1 MNNIQTQCLLKI
13 SPIVS
18 QDSIFIFKIIDYPI
32 RKLFKYNVHDISV
45 LTIIS
50 IIHWCTLNK
59 SKVNYYR
66 FKIQNKLVQRN
77 KINSYKPVTLITVA
91 EAPKSRSN
99 LIISTF
105 SANTALNMGVLKR
118 QIYKKCTA
126 LKILFKSIDNTNC
139 AVLFLHFPIIF
150 DFCWCS

>member
-1 MNNIQTQCLLKI
+1 MLKVL
-13 SPIVS
+13 PIVA

-32 RKLFKYNVHDISV
+32 RKLFKYNVHDICV

-50 IIHWCTLNK
+50 VIHWCTK
-59 SKVNYYR
+59 ISIHSKLLL
-66 FKIQNKLVQRN
+66 IQNKGPKPWNLKLNDR
-77 KINSYKPVTLITVA
+77 IDSYKPVTLITVA
-91 EAPKSRSN
+91 EAPKSKSN
-99 LIISTF
+99 LITSTF

-150 DFCWCS
+150 DFCWCSKGK